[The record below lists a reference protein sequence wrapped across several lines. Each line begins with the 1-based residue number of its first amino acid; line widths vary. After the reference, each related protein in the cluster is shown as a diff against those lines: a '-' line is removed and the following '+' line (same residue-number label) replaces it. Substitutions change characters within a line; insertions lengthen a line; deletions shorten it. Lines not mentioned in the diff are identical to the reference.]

1 VARVISSGHNH
12 MEAIMRI
19 KVTYVDSHFDDGLTN
34 ITWNMDSVD
43 AAITRWYALHYKCNC
58 TYVNAHRS

>member
-1 VARVISSGHNH
+1 
-12 MEAIMRI
+12 MRI

-43 AAITRWYALHYKCNC
+43 AAIARWYALHYKCNC